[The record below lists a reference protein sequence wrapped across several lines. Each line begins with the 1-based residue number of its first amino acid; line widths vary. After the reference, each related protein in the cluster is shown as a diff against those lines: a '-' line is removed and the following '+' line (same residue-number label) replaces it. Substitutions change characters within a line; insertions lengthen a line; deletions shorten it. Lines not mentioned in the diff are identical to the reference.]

1 MPIGL
6 LLKTIVLGAA
16 LVCFAT
22 VVKALRTIW
31 RLDRAAARAGQP
43 PTAFLRTVR
52 FLISETSHFG
62 NFVASKRG
70 FAQRRITRA

>member
-6 LLKTIVLGAA
+6 LLKTIVLAAA
-16 LVCFAT
+16 LMCLGT

-31 RLDRAAARAGQP
+31 HLDRAAERAGHP
-43 PTAFLRTVR
+43 PTRFLLTLR

-62 NFVASKRG
+62 KFVASKRG
-70 FAQRRITRA
+70 FAQKRITRA